1 MQYEKSRLTISL
13 SLQSIREQMQSE
25 LLTIVTKSTH
35 HIMTLTQQQ
44 NQNPY
49 QYQQV
54 ASPPPNNSE
63 DLPEQNIPILELLEL
78 VFKQLKLIAN
88 AHQLTLKNYHNVMH
102 RYNLTQV
109 KAYDLIEY
117 WGQAQ
122 AVLKLVLTDYL
133 DIQNDSSDELMR
145 AQFTEQTTNINT
157 FFSRRKVQGKKM
169 LFKFDKSSHTASLE
183 AEVNAKE
190 HRRNP
195 SNVSNSI
202 ANKDDV
208 LNQSGLNGQN
218 LLNTSFNK
226 HLTVAP
232 GADRKKRE
240 RALVCTPDAGLV
252 RQIYLP
258 MMGYIHEI
266 EGFMKCKSG

>member
-1 MQYEKSRLTISL
+1 
-13 SLQSIREQMQSE
+13 MQSE

-35 HIMTLTQQQ
+35 HIMTLNQQQ

-49 QYQQV
+49 QYQQYQ
-54 ASPPPNNSE
+54 AAPNTSTE
-63 DLPEQNIPILELLEL
+63 ELPQQNIPILELLDL
-78 VFKQLKLIAN
+78 VFKQFKLIAN

-102 RYNLTQV
+102 RYSLNQV

-169 LFKFDKSSHTASLE
+169 LFKFDKSSHTALLE
-183 AEVNAKE
+183 SDSSAKE
-190 HRRNP
+190 HRRNA
-195 SNVSNSI
+195 SNVSNNTP
-202 ANKDDV
+202 NKDDV
-208 LNQSGLNGQN
+208 LNQSGVNGQN

-226 HLTVAP
+226 HLPGTP

-258 MMGYIHEI
+258 MMGYVHEI

>member
-1 MQYEKSRLTISL
+1 
-13 SLQSIREQMQSE
+13 MQSE

-35 HIMTLTQQQ
+35 HIMTITQQQ

-54 ASPPPNNSE
+54 VASPPPNNAE
-63 DLPEQNIPILELLEL
+63 DCPEQNIPILELLEL

-183 AEVNAKE
+183 PEPNTKE
-190 HRRNP
+190 HRRNA
-195 SNVSNSI
+195 SNVSNNI
-202 ANKDDV
+202 ASKEDA

-218 LLNTSFNK
+218 LLNASFNV
-226 HLTVAP
+226 HSP
-232 GADRKKRE
+232 GTPNADRKKRE
-240 RALVCTPDAGLV
+240 RALVCPPDAALV